1 MQINIKSVGY
11 KVGTSG
17 WIKEQLTAGTAKIT
31 EGLSIESKKHGLWL
45 EYNNNGPKGVCLAIW
60 DQYSIGAALYQVI
73 DDLADNQKWAIL
85 TPAVQAMLTSVAQQ
99 WANELNTERANDP
112 DIGATIARV
121 SVTLAA

>member
-1 MQINIKSVGY
+1 MQINIKSIGY

-17 WIKEQLTAGTAKIT
+17 WAKEQLTTGAAKIT
-31 EGLSIESKKHGLWL
+31 EGLSIESKKHG
-45 EYNNNGPKGVCLAIW
+45 PKRVCLAIW
-60 DQYSIGAALYQVI
+60 DQYSIGRARYEVI
-73 DDLADNQKWAIL
+73 YDLADNQKWEIL

-121 SVTLAA
+121 EITLAA